1 MKNTNNEQRLPDEAR
16 RAKAGTTNDTSGYE
30 TVIGLEVHLQL
41 DTETKAFCGC
51 STEFGK
57 PPNSQACPVCLGFP
71 GSLPV
76 LNEKAFLYSIKAA
89 LALNCRIQ
97 DMVKFDRK
105 NYYYPD
111 LPKNFQIS
119 QFDMP
124 LSYDGF
130 VDVPTNSGGCE
141 TRNRVRIK
149 RVHLEEDAGKLVHPA
164 KANYSLVDF
173 NRAGM
178 PLLEIVTEPDI
189 NSPEEAYDYLTAL
202 KSILQYLRVSDC
214 DMEKGSLRCDANIS
228 IREAGK
234 KELGVKVEVKNM
246 NSFRWVREA
255 LSFEADRQ
263 RTLAGAKERIVQET
277 RLWDAE
283 KLVTV
288 PMRSKEEAHDYRYF
302 PEPDLVPFI
311 VDKKIIDQMRKALPE
326 LPQARAKRFIKE
338 YGLSEYDARILTGQ
352 IDLADYFEECA
363 RGYADRKTLANWI
376 NGDIAA
382 QMNARNVN
390 ILGLGIQPKDLV
402 ELLRMIDGQSIS
414 GKIAKDVLAEMI
426 ETKKNPSEIVSSK
439 RLSQISD
446 KDKIAEVIK
455 DVLARNERSVNDY
468 KGGKKTA
475 ITFLIGQVMKQ
486 TRGKANPAMVNDML
500 KKRLGE

>member
-1 MKNTNNEQRLPDEAR
+1 VT
-16 RAKAGTTNDTSGYE
+16 AKYE

-41 DTETKAFCGC
+41 ETETKAFCGC

-57 PPNSQACPVCLGFP
+57 PPNSHTCPVCLGFP

-76 LNEKAFLYSIKAA
+76 LNEKAFLYSIKVA
-89 LALNCRIQ
+89 LALNCKIQ
-97 DMVKFDRK
+97 DTIKFDRK

-130 VDVPTNSGGCE
+130 VDPFSGSLDAK
-141 TRNRVRIK
+141 RVHIK
-149 RVHLEEDAGKLVHPA
+149 RVHLEEDAGKLIHPA
-164 KANYSLVDF
+164 KESYSLVDF

-189 NSPEEAYDYLTAL
+189 NSPQEAYDYLTAL

-228 IREAGK
+228 IRKAGE

-255 LSFEADRQ
+255 LSFEAKRQ
-263 RTLAGAKERIVQET
+263 IALAEAGERIIQET
-277 RLWDAE
+277 RLWDAQ
-283 KLVTV
+283 KLVTL

-311 VDKKIIDQMRKALPE
+311 VDKKIIDRIEKELPE
-326 LPQARAKRFIKE
+326 LPRERAGRFTRD
-338 YGLSEYDARILTGQ
+338 YGLSEYDARVLTGQ
-352 IDLADYFEECA
+352 VDLADYFEKCA
-363 RGYADRKTLANWI
+363 NIYANRKTLTTWI

-382 QMNARNVN
+382 QMNARKVN
-390 ILGLGIQPKDLV
+390 IVGLGIEPKDLV
-402 ELLRMIDGQSIS
+402 ELLKMIDGQSIS
-414 GKIAKDVLAEMI
+414 GKMAKDVLLGMI
-426 ETKKNPSEIVSSK
+426 DTKKSAGEIVSSK
-439 RLSQISD
+439 GLSQVSD
-446 KDKIAEVIK
+446 KDKIEEAVK
-455 DVLARNERSVNDY
+455 DVLAKNEKSVNDY

-475 ITFLIGQVMKQ
+475 ITFLIGQIMKQ
-486 TRGKANPAMVNDML
+486 TKGKANPAVVNDVL
-500 KKRLGE
+500 KKHLGE